1 MRRRPTQCRRRRCAR
16 SHARA
21 AFPARP
27 IFAESDAPGS
37 SSWSFYGPA
46 NDSGGECG
54 VVTATLFPLPAPASA
69 SAPYYAFASGP
80 VLLVVLSSEH
90 DFTAGSA
97 QLAWLQATLAAA
109 DRAASPFVIVS
120 LHRPMYINSNYD
132 AGPTSDVV
140 VMNLLQK
147 HVEPVTH
154 AAKVT
159 LMLYGHNH
167 RLERI
172 SAAYQNKTVDA
183 SQPRPDGSA
192 AGGVLHVYDRPRATV
207 HYVAG
212 TAGAAFTPNDCV
224 SQGMPACPE
233 WSESVIYAHGYLR
246 FTALNATA
254 LRFDYV
260 DTDSDDGALIDSAVI
275 IQDLA
280 QAWA

>member
-1 MRRRPTQCRRRRCAR
+1 M
-16 SHARA
+16 
-21 AFPARP
+21 F
-27 IFAESDAPGS
+27 
-37 SSWSFYGPA
+37 
-46 NDSGGECG
+46 
-54 VVTATLFPLPAPASA
+54 
-69 SAPYYAFASGP
+69 
-80 VLLVVLSSEH
+80 LVVLSSEH

-97 QLAWLQATLAAA
+97 QLAWLQATLAAV

-120 LHRPMYINSNYD
+120 LHRPMYINSDYGT
-132 AGPTSDVV
+132 GPTSDVV
-140 VMNLLQK
+140 VMNLLQM

-192 AGGVLHVYDRPRATV
+192 AGGVLHVYDKPRATV

-212 TAGAAFTPNDCV
+212 TAGANFTPNDCV
-224 SQGMPACPE
+224 SRGMPECPE
-233 WSESVIYAHGYLR
+233 WSESVVYAHGYLR
-246 FTALNATA
+246 FTALNASA

-260 DTDSDDGALIDSAVI
+260 DSDSDDGAIIDSAVI